1 MSTFQAAVRDIETAD
16 LVRVLEIN
24 NANTPGVSELT
35 MSELETDIKNCLH
48 ALAIENELGEVCAF
62 CITFDPGAPDAGD
75 NHRWF
80 AERYESFVYLDRIAI
95 DSNHQNRGLGAL
107 LYQSV
112 EQRMLALAEHS
123 LLCCEVNLEP
133 PNQGS
138 LRFHHRI
145 GFTEVGQHSP
155 QQGYV
160 VSLLLKDTTTP
171 PNTTQATKLLSTK
184 AES

>member
-1 MSTFQAAVRDIETAD
+1 MNIFEPVVRNIEIVD
-16 LVRVLEIN
+16 LPRVLDIN

-35 MSELETDIKNCLH
+35 MAELESDFKNSLH
-48 ALAIENELGEVCAF
+48 ALAVDNEHGEVCAF
-62 CITFDPGAPDAGD
+62 CITFAQDASDAGA

-80 AERYESFVYLDRIAI
+80 AERYKSFVYLDRIAI

-107 LYQSV
+107 LYQAV
-112 EQRMLALAEHS
+112 EKHMLDLAEHS

-133 PNQGS
+133 PNPGS
-138 LRFHHRI
+138 LRFHQRI

-160 VSLLLKDTTTP
+160 VSLLQKVIR
-171 PNTTQATKLLSTK
+171 
-184 AES
+184 ER

>member
-1 MSTFQAAVRDIETAD
+1 MNNFQPIVRNIESAD
-16 LVRVLEIN
+16 LTRVLEIN

-35 MSELETDIKNCLH
+35 LSELETDITNCLH
-48 ALAIENELGEVCAF
+48 ALAIDNEHGEVCAF
-62 CITFDPGAPDAGD
+62 CITFAPDAPDVGV

-80 AERYESFVYLDRIAI
+80 AERYASFVYLDRIAI
-95 DSNHQNRGLGAL
+95 DPTYQNLGLGVL

-112 EQRMLALAEHS
+112 EQQMIDSAQHS

-133 PNQGS
+133 PNPGS

-155 QQGYV
+155 QQNYL
-160 VSLLLKDTTTP
+160 VSM
-171 PNTTQATKLLSTK
+171 LSK
-184 AES
+184 NLNA

>member
-1 MSTFQAAVRDIETAD
+1 MSNFQPIVRNIEFTDVA
-16 LVRVLEIN
+16 RVLEIN

-35 MSELETDIKNCLH
+35 LSELETDIKNCLH
-48 ALAIENELGEVCAF
+48 ALAIDNEHGEVCAF
-62 CITFDPGAPDAGD
+62 CITFAPDAPDAGA

-80 AERYESFVYLDRIAI
+80 ADRFESFVYLDRIAI
-95 DSNHQNRGLGAL
+95 DPACQNLGLGVL

-112 EQRMLALAEHS
+112 EQQMIASAQHS

-133 PNQGS
+133 PNPGS

-155 QQGYV
+155 QQNYR
-160 VSLLLKDTTTP
+160 VSM
-171 PNTTQATKLLSTK
+171 LSK
-184 AES
+184 NLNG

>member
-1 MSTFQAAVRDIETAD
+1 MSNLQPIVRNIEVAD
-16 LVRVLEIN
+16 VARVLEIN

-35 MSELETDIKNCLH
+35 LSELETDIKNCLH
-48 ALAIENELGEVCAF
+48 ALAIDNEHGEVCAF
-62 CITFDPGAPDAGD
+62 CITFAPDAPDAGA

-80 AERYESFVYLDRIAI
+80 ADRFESFVYLDRIAI
-95 DSNHQNRGLGAL
+95 DPTYQNLGLGVL

-112 EQRMLALAEHS
+112 EQEMIDSAQHS

-133 PNQGS
+133 PNPGS

-155 QQGYV
+155 QQNYL
-160 VSLLLKDTTTP
+160 VSM
-171 PNTTQATKLLSTK
+171 LSK
-184 AES
+184 NLNA

>member
-1 MSTFQAAVRDIETAD
+1 MSTFQPVVRNIEIAD
-16 LVRVLEIN
+16 LPRVLEIN

-35 MSELETDIKNCLH
+35 FTELETDLENSLH
-48 ALAIENELGEVCAF
+48 ALAIDNEQGEVCAF

-107 LYQSV
+107 LYRSV
-112 EQRMLALAEHS
+112 ELHMLDSAQHS

-133 PNQGS
+133 PNPGS
-138 LRFHHRI
+138 LRFHKRI
-145 GFTEVGQHSP
+145 GFMEIGRVT
-155 QQGYV
+155 QQLNYSV
-160 VSLLLKDTTTP
+160 CMFTKNISLL
-171 PNTTQATKLLSTK
+171 PNLTHI
-184 AES
+184 

>member
-1 MSTFQAAVRDIETAD
+1 MSTLRPVVRNIEIAD
-16 LVRVLEIN
+16 LPRVLDIN

-35 MSELETDIKNCLH
+35 IAELESDLKNSLH
-48 ALAIENELGEVCAF
+48 ALAIDNKHGEVCAF
-62 CITFDPGAPDAGD
+62 CVTFAQDASDAGD

-80 AERYESFVYLDRIAI
+80 AERYESFVYLDRITI

-112 EQRMLALAEHS
+112 EQHMLNSAEHS

-133 PNQGS
+133 PNPGS
-138 LRFHHRI
+138 LRFHKRI
-145 GFTEVGQHSP
+145 GFTEVGRHSP

-160 VSLLLKDTTTP
+160 VSLLQKFIRDR
-171 PNTTQATKLLSTK
+171 
-184 AES
+184 